1 MLVSKPKPCKS
12 KINHMRFRPCI
23 MIVCGRLIITVILL
37 ATGKFTRIPPLTA
50 AIILVPFGVV
60 IVFVLKPSYCN
71 LVFRVWQHI
80 LGIRNRPLAGA
91 FGRGKVN

>member
-1 MLVSKPKPCKS
+1 
-12 KINHMRFRPCI
+12 

-71 LVFRVWQHI
+71 LVFRMW
-80 LGIRNRPLAGA
+80 
-91 FGRGKVN
+91 

>member
-1 MLVSKPKPCKS
+1 
-12 KINHMRFRPCI
+12 
-23 MIVCGRLIITVILL
+23 MIVCGRLIITVIHL

-71 LVFRVWQHI
+71 SIF
-80 LGIRNRPLAGA
+80 LGVATYSGELRIDR
-91 FGRGKVN
+91 

>member
-1 MLVSKPKPCKS
+1 MWFTPRIV
-12 KINHMRFRPCI
+12 
-23 MIVCGRLIITVILL
+23 IVCGRLIITVIHL

-71 LVFRVWQHI
+71 PVFLNVVTYLEG
-80 LGIRNRPLAGA
+80 LGIDR
-91 FGRGKVN
+91 

>member
-1 MLVSKPKPCKS
+1 MLVSKPKPCKC
-12 KINHMRFRPCI
+12 KINHMWLTPRI
-23 MIVCGRLIITVILL
+23 VIVCGRLIITVIHL

-71 LVFRVWQHI
+71 PVLLSVATYLGG
-80 LGIRNRPLAGA
+80 LGIDR
-91 FGRGKVN
+91 

>member
-1 MLVSKPKPCKS
+1 
-12 KINHMRFRPCI
+12 

-60 IVFVLKPSYCN
+60 IVFVLNPSYCN
-71 LVFRVWQHI
+71 S
-80 LGIRNRPLAGA
+80 A
-91 FGRGKVN
+91 FLDVVTYSGGLRIDR

>member
-1 MLVSKPKPCKS
+1 
-12 KINHMRFRPCI
+12 
-23 MIVCGRLIITVILL
+23 MIVCGRLIITVIHL

-71 LVFRVWQHI
+71 SVFLDVAIYSGGLRI
-80 LGIRNRPLAGA
+80 DR
-91 FGRGKVN
+91 

>member
-1 MLVSKPKPCKS
+1 MWFTPRIV
-12 KINHMRFRPCI
+12 
-23 MIVCGRLIITVILL
+23 IVCGRLIITVIHL

-71 LVFRVWQHI
+71 PDFLSVVTYLGG
-80 LGIRNRPLAGA
+80 LGIDR
-91 FGRGKVN
+91 

>member
-1 MLVSKPKPCKS
+1 MT
-12 KINHMRFRPCI
+12 
-23 MIVCGRLIITVILL
+23 VCGRLIITVIHL

-71 LVFRVWQHI
+71 SVS
-80 LGIRNRPLAGA
+80 LGIAIYSGGLGIDR
-91 FGRGKVN
+91 

>member
-1 MLVSKPKPCKS
+1 
-12 KINHMRFRPCI
+12 
-23 MIVCGRLIITVILL
+23 MIVCGRLIITVIHL

-71 LVFRVWQHI
+71 SVFLDVVTYSGG
-80 LGIRNRPLAGA
+80 LGIDR
-91 FGRGKVN
+91 